1 MTKHPITKQV
11 RNHRMVI
18 SSCIITVMICFYVFS
33 VGLVAVIERCTCDGG
48 RLNWL
53 PSVPGVMTALT
64 IYEWPAD
71 LTSKLPVVRKSFEMS
86 ADFWWALLDPPD
98 TTP

>member
-1 MTKHPITKQV
+1 MTKQV

-33 VGLVAVIERCTCDGG
+33 IGLVLVVERCTCDGG

-53 PSVPGVMTALT
+53 PSAPGVMTALT

-71 LTSKLPVVRKSFEMS
+71 LTLKLPVVRKSFEMS
-86 ADFWWALLDPPD
+86 ADFWWVLLDPPD